1 MQAKRDVRGACIT
14 EDGQPGS
21 KLLGI
26 VTSRD
31 TDFINDRH
39 TPLSD
44 VMTRQ
49 APRLKIACPF
59 TLNLL
64 GSTTSSGCLR
74 SHEAWRMKHVQSK
87 LPLWVCSCC
96 PSPLGIVSHKSWK
109 MQCPCGGSCV
119 ITLSTQKT
127 GNEALSV

>member
-1 MQAKRDVRGACIT
+1 MRVLWPMQAKRDVRGACIT

-21 KLLGI
+21 KLLGV

-49 APRLKIACPF
+49 APCPRIAAH
-59 TLNLL
+59 LQHSL
-64 GSTTSSGCLR
+64 
-74 SHEAWRMKHVQSK
+74 
-87 LPLWVCSCC
+87 
-96 PSPLGIVSHKSWK
+96 
-109 MQCPCGGSCV
+109 
-119 ITLSTQKT
+119 
-127 GNEALSV
+127 

>member
-1 MQAKRDVRGACIT
+1 MKALWSMQAKRDVRGACIT

-39 TPLSD
+39 TLLSD

-49 APRLKIACPF
+49 APCPRIAGHLQLK
-59 TLNLL
+59 LL
-64 GSTTSSGCLR
+64 GNTQHCRHAWGR
-74 SHEAWRMKHVQSK
+74 MRMYDQHSHRESVDAAQAHWK
-87 LPLWVCSCC
+87 LPPQILERAVPMRWQLCDFSE
-96 PSPLGIVSHKSWK
+96 HRTDWR
-109 MQCPCGGSCV
+109 
-119 ITLSTQKT
+119 
-127 GNEALSV
+127 

>member
-1 MQAKRDVRGACIT
+1 MEALWYMQAKRDVRGACIT

-49 APRLKIACPF
+49 AP
-59 TLNLL
+59 
-64 GSTTSSGCLR
+64 CLR
-74 SHEAWRMKHVQSK
+74 IAALLHLTV
-87 LPLWVCSCC
+87 
-96 PSPLGIVSHKSWK
+96 LG
-109 MQCPCGGSCV
+109 
-119 ITLSTQKT
+119 TA
-127 GNEALSV
+127 ALLTCFGFT

>member
-64 GSTTSSGCLR
+64 GSTTLSGCLR
-74 SHEAWRMKHVQSK
+74 SHEA
-87 LPLWVCSCC
+87 
-96 PSPLGIVSHKSWK
+96 
-109 MQCPCGGSCV
+109 
-119 ITLSTQKT
+119 
-127 GNEALSV
+127 